1 MINFIILYVLYLNI
15 CLNFNCNGKLINVE
29 VKIKEDWEEKR
40 EFIYLKRVELKERF
54 VLIMNVKRNNKIV
67 DYLFKNTGSF
77 YKIEVNPVNKVF
89 IVKLSR
95 RAKFS
100 SQLKMRILIEIANNE
115 IVKKFLKNLGKQ
127 IRLNNNFT
135 KNTNCYETSILEEKL
150 EDINKKELLKENIQ
164 NYKDKLLSSYWSEIN
179 LIGYK
184 IELLEKQKVEYPKE
198 LKCSIIDIG
207 NRISGIIDVN
217 KRRCFNCRVT
227 QTRNWYNLLKGHYL
241 CEQCG
246 VYKCKYG
253 KFRSKELWFKTT
265 KRYTQYRTCFI
276 CGITQTSQ

>member
-1 MINFIILYVLYLNI
+1 MNKFIIIVLSYLVILLNI
-15 CLNFNCNGKLINVE
+15 QINCKMVE
-29 VKIKEDWEEKR
+29 VGLKIKEDWEGKR
-40 EFIYLKRVELKERF
+40 EFIYLKNIQIKERF
-54 VLIMNVKRNNKIV
+54 VFIMNNA
-67 DYLFKNTGSF
+67 GSF
-77 YKIEVNPVNKVF
+77 CKLEIEPVEKDF
-89 IVKLSR
+89 IVKLNDSS
-95 RAKFS
+95 KFS
-100 SQLKMRILIEIANNE
+100 FQLKTRILIEIANNE
-115 IVKKFLKNLGKQ
+115 IVRKFLKDLGKQ

-265 KRYTQYRTCFI
+265 KVIFI
-276 CGITQTSQ
+276 NIWLIFVRFF